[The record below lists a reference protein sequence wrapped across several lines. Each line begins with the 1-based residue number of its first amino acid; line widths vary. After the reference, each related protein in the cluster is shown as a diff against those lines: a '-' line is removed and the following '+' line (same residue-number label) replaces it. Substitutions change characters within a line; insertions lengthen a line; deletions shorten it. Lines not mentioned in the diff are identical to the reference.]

1 MGILRKILL
10 GVFLVMSVC
19 SYSQKTSTSAAV
31 KTSMAQNSKHNE
43 HVDSILNRLDSL
55 VQINNAWLEQIEL
68 DNSLKRKYKLY
79 PTENIYTFLK
89 LHTKTGRIEQVQ
101 WSLNSREECIVTI
114 NNDDLTYGYGHGS
127 NSFELYPTKN
137 MYQFI
142 LLNKTDGKIWHVQ
155 WGMKSGERWIR
166 RIY

>member
-1 MGILRKILL
+1 
-10 GVFLVMSVC
+10 MSVC

-31 KTSMAQNSKHNE
+31 KTSVAQNSKHNE

-89 LHTKTGRIEQVQ
+89 LDTKTGRIEQVQ